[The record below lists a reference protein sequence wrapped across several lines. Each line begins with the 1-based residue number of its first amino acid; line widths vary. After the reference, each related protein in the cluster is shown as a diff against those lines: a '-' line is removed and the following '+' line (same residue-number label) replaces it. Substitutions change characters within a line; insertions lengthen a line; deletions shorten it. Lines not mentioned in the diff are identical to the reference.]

1 MRLLGVAFLLTCVVV
16 SGCAT
21 LVPAPKADDSRL
33 GQYNFAY
40 AIEQREQTGLVQ
52 VFDDGVKTY
61 LQFHDL
67 AAVKPRIST
76 PENEMGHEYEPMN
89 NFAVVTGVHAL
100 LTVTTDT
107 GRSVVHRELEV
118 RPIAQLSTDTAP
130 E

>member
-1 MRLLGVAFLLTCVVV
+1 MRLLGVFLLTGVVV

-21 LVPAPKADDSRL
+21 LAPAPKSDDSRL

-52 VFDDGVKTY
+52 VFDDGIKTY

-67 AAVKPRIST
+67 VAVKPRVTT
-76 PENEMGHEYEPMN
+76 PENEIVKYEPMN

-107 GRSVVHRELEV
+107 DRSVVHRKFEV
-118 RPIAQLSTDTAP
+118 RGTAEPTDTAP